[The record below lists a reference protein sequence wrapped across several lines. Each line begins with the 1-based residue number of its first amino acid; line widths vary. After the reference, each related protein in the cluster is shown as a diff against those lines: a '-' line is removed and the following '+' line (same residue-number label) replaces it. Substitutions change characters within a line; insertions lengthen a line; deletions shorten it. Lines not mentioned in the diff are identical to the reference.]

1 MSLTRQ
7 NIELWGGNIPLL
19 AGLREKGLSAF
30 ERAGLPT
37 AKSAKT
43 QQKSK
48 KSLSQQKLYRTK
60 FATFAGCKKKR
71 L

>member
-1 MSLTRQ
+1 MSKRRFIFAKQRFVRTDRRFDLRVS
-7 NIELWGGNIPLL
+7 PLHFC
-19 AGLREKGLSAF
+19 E
-30 ERAGLPT
+30 AGLPT
-37 AKSAKT
+37 AKDAKT

-48 KSLSQQKLYRTK
+48 KSLLQQKLYRTK